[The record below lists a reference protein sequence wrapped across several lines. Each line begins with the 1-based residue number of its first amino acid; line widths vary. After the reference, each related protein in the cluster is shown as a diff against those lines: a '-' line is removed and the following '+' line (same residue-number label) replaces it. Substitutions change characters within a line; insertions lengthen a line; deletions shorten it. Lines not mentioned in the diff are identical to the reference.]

1 MFTRI
6 IVYFVFTFCF
16 CIHSFSQERVA
27 RDADDNIWLMT
38 DTIRN
43 VMHYID
49 NDGHTIEVTTRKDL
63 MCKKEKLDSLIM
75 RNQYDLWSNQD
86 GYVEFEPYAS
96 VVYSILF
103 SNKMEIVE
111 VRLLKRE
118 AYEKNPV
125 IDNLIIQSIKKTK
138 SLWKKCKH
146 IKKNTVYVSR
156 TRVVIPLH

>member
-16 CIHSFSQERVA
+16 CIPSFSQERVA
-27 RDADDNIWLMT
+27 RDADGNIWLMT

-43 VMHYID
+43 VMHY
-49 NDGHTIEVTTRKDL
+49 TTRKDL
-63 MCKKEKLDSLIM
+63 MCEKEELDSLIM
-75 RNQYDLWSNQD
+75 RNQYDLWSNWD
-86 GYVEFEPYAS
+86 GCKESEPYAS

-103 SNKMEIVE
+103 SNKMRIVE
-111 VRLLKRE
+111 VRLLRRE

-125 IDNLIIQSIKKTK
+125 IDNVIIQSIKKTK
-138 SLWKKCKH
+138 NIWKKCKH

>member
-16 CIHSFSQERVA
+16 CIPSFSQERVA

-49 NDGHTIEVTTRKDL
+49 NDGHIIEVTTRKDL

-103 SNKMEIVE
+103 SNKMRIVE

>member
-1 MFTRI
+1 MIIRI
-6 IVYFVFTFCF
+6 FVYFVFTFCF

-27 RDADDNIWLMT
+27 RDADGNIWLMT

-49 NDGHTIEVTTRKDL
+49 NDGHSIEVTTRKDL
-63 MCKKEKLDSLIM
+63 MYEKENLDSLIM
-75 RNQYDLWSNQD
+75 RNQYDLWSNWD
-86 GYVEFEPYAS
+86 GCKEFEPYAS

-103 SNKMEIVE
+103 SNKMRIVE
-111 VRLLKRE
+111 VRLLRRE

-125 IDNLIIQSIKKTK
+125 IDNVIIQSIKKTK
-138 SLWKKCKH
+138 NIWKKCKH

-156 TRVVIPLH
+156 TKVVIPLH

>member
-1 MFTRI
+1 
-6 IVYFVFTFCF
+6 
-16 CIHSFSQERVA
+16 
-27 RDADDNIWLMT
+27 
-38 DTIRN
+38 
-43 VMHYID
+43 MHYID

-146 IKKNTVYVSR
+146 IKKNTVFVSR

>member
-16 CIHSFSQERVA
+16 CIPSFSQERVA
-27 RDADDNIWLMT
+27 RDADGNIWLMT

-49 NDGHTIEVTTRKDL
+49 NDGHSIEVTTRKDL
-63 MCKKEKLDSLIM
+63 MCEKEELDSLIM
-75 RNQYDLWSNQD
+75 RNQYDLWSNWD
-86 GYVEFEPYAS
+86 GCKESEPYAS

-103 SNKMEIVE
+103 SNKMRIVE
-111 VRLLKRE
+111 VRLLRRE

-125 IDNLIIQSIKKTK
+125 IDNVIIQSIKKTK
-138 SLWKKCKH
+138 NIWKKCKH
-146 IKKNTVYVSR
+146 IKNNTVYVSR

>member
-16 CIHSFSQERVA
+16 CIPSFSQERVA
-27 RDADDNIWLMT
+27 RDADGNIWLMT

-49 NDGHTIEVTTRKDL
+49 NDGHSIEVTTRKDL
-63 MCKKEKLDSLIM
+63 MCEKEELDSLIM
-75 RNQYDLWSNQD
+75 RNQYDLWSNWD
-86 GYVEFEPYAS
+86 GCKESEPYAS

-103 SNKMEIVE
+103 SNKMRIVE
-111 VRLLKRE
+111 VRLLRIE

-125 IDNLIIQSIKKTK
+125 IDNVIIQSIKKTK
-138 SLWKKCKH
+138 NIWKKCKH

>member
-16 CIHSFSQERVA
+16 CIPSFSQERVA

-146 IKKNTVYVSR
+146 IKKNTVFVSR